1 VNNLHTLP
9 NCIDKPAMKFL
20 VLIACLSVANA
31 YDKLIIDGREAGTG
45 EYPDLVSLQRNGN
58 HFCGGTLVDKRT
70 VVSAAHCFYGNT
82 GTFGLA
88 VVAGENDLTKLS
100 SPNRRSYGV
109 SRVIVH
115 PDYRSSYHYIEG
127 DDVAILKLSSDAD
140 LGADTIKAGDFEDA
154 GAAIPP
160 SGSQC
165 HVAGWG
171 AIDPP
176 GRYAHTYKM
185 IGGVYAITREVCGQ
199 VFNRV
204 LGNTKQVC
212 AGGDTTTNACR
223 GDSGGPLYCTYNG
236 RTRQVGIVSYG
247 RVPCGQIGIPT
258 VYTHVATYRNFI
270 DQNSG

>member
-1 VNNLHTLP
+1 
-9 NCIDKPAMKFL
+9 MKFL

-31 YDKLIIDGREAGTG
+31 YDRLIIDGEEAQTG
-45 EYPDLVSLQRNGN
+45 RYPDLVSLQRNGN
-58 HFCGGTLVDKRT
+58 HFCGGTLKDKRT
-70 VVSAAHCFYGNT
+70 VVTAAHCFYGNT

-88 VVAGENDLTKLS
+88 VVAGENDLTLHS

-115 PDYRSSYHYIEG
+115 PAYTNSYHYIEG

-140 LGADTIKAGDFEDA
+140 IGSATINAGDYEDA
-154 GAAIPP
+154 GVDIPP
-160 SGSQC
+160 SGSSC

-171 AIDPP
+171 AIDPA
-176 GRYAHTYKM
+176 GRYAHTRKM
-185 IGGVYAITREVCGQ
+185 VGGVSSITNDVCGR

-212 AGGDTTTNACR
+212 AGGDSTTNACR

-236 RTRQVGIVSYG
+236 KTKQVGIVSYG
-247 RVPCGQIGIPT
+247 RVPCGQVGIPT
-258 VYTHVATYRNFI
+258 VYTRVATYRNFI